1 MNHNHP
7 VLKRKPEHYCL
18 IEESPSMGISLRTA
32 DLTYPFF
39 KRRFVAVPGPRP
51 TTERAEHEYFWSFML
66 RDVRD
71 SVPWHVK
78 DSSILWDKLG
88 MTISRSLTAD
98 VVHGREIDDDLH
110 RAVQSALLYTYNTA
124 THKADLS
131 VAAFAL
137 ACFINTHPA
146 FKAMSNA
153 CDFSEL
159 NGTSTAY
166 QLADVTKLLEE
177 HGAYD

>member
-1 MNHNHP
+1 
-7 VLKRKPEHYCL
+7 
-18 IEESPSMGISLRTA
+18 
-32 DLTYPFF
+32 
-39 KRRFVAVPGPRP
+39 
-51 TTERAEHEYFWSFML
+51 ML
-66 RDVRD
+66 RDARDTVPWYVRD
-71 SVPWHVK
+71 SSK
-78 DSSILWDKLG
+78 MWDKLG
-88 MTISRSLTAD
+88 MNISKSLTAD
-98 VVHGREIDDDLH
+98 IVHGREIDDETH
-110 RAVQSALLYTYNTA
+110 RAIQSALLLTYNTS

-131 VAAFAL
+131 VAGFAL

-153 CDFSEL
+153 YDFSEP